1 MVNTL
6 FQTKSLYKT
15 RTTQAFYTPCITRRV
30 FSAEIGT
37 VYLITTVYID
47 HALKRSRNTAC
58 RHAVCRV
65 LHAEDKTR
73 WQCDT
78 MLSVYV

>member
-1 MVNTL
+1 MANML
-6 FQTKSLYKT
+6 FQTKLFYKI

-37 VYLITTVYID
+37 VYLSATAYIN
-47 HALKRSRNTAC
+47 HSLKRSRNTAC
-58 RHAVCRV
+58 RRAVCRV

-78 MLSVYV
+78 ILSVDV